1 MNKGNPDSRNQE
13 ETTTE
18 IYASSFFHFMED
30 LKKLT
35 LSAQEQCE
43 ANQFDNVAWEIK
55 NFFIRS
61 AEGILNI
68 SGSNLS
74 DRQKHS
80 IQELVSSVSAIPDSV
95 INMAASNS
103 REEHLRAMS
112 QPCWISIREQARGLV
127 ALLEPEIARTHS
139 ILWPTE

>member
-1 MNKGNPDSRNQE
+1 MNKGNPDSSDQE

-43 ANQFDNVAWEIK
+43 ADQFDNVAWEIK

-68 SGSNLS
+68 SGGNLS
-74 DRQKHS
+74 DRQKHN

-112 QPCWISIREQARGLV
+112 QPCWIPIREQARGLV

-139 ILWPTE
+139 ILWPIE